1 MSKSPRAMK
10 VARWKSGL
18 AMAPAIGM
26 SLLPKIACPACWP
39 AYAGFMTSVGLGF
52 LIDTTFLFPLTAVF
66 LAAAVGALA
75 FRAGRRRGYR
85 PFALGLIAAATV
97 LVGKFGFESDAA
109 MAVGLTMLIAASV
122 WNGWPKPKTGDCPA
136 CIDPAN
142 APQT

>member
-1 MSKSPRAMK
+1 
-10 VARWKSGL
+10 
-18 AMAPAIGM
+18 
-26 SLLPKIACPACWP
+26 
-39 AYAGFMTSVGLGF
+39 MTSVGLGF